1 MKSKSAAAE
10 WVSIGEAG
18 ARLHLSYNQV
28 LRLVMR
34 GDLVGR
40 REGSRWWVAADL
52 QARARNRR
60 GQLNP
65 GQFNAPS
72 DR

>member
-34 GDLVGR
+34 GDLTGR

-52 QARARNRR
+52 QIPARSGV
-60 GQLNP
+60 GQLSP
-65 GQFNAPS
+65 GQFDAPS
-72 DR
+72 DS